1 MSLKKS
7 ILVLLTA
14 CFTLGTAAVMAAA
27 PEINAQ
33 SACVIDANT
42 GKELYAKDADHRMY
56 PGGTT
61 MIMTSLLGVE
71 SGKLDQPLT
80 IAPASQQL
88 PGDVSKLGLYAGDK
102 VTLRHALTGMMTV
115 GGCDAAIDAAVTVA
129 PTEADFV
136 QQMNAKAAA
145 LGATGTHF
153 TNPTGLPDAKH
164 YSTARD
170 LAKIAAYA
178 MQSSDFRGLVNHTS
192 YDMPY
197 MDSGTKHC
205 ETTNGFLTSGFSGAN
220 GVKTGVTNEG
230 GPCLVAS
237 ATRDG
242 HTLVVSILNSQSRSA
257 DAQSLLTYGFSQ
269 LTDTTAPQ
277 ATANTTSQA
286 AAAPS
291 KTAAAADTDRDAEEA
306 YVLRNAPAGQ
316 TLSSIAA
323 QQRQVQALS
332 AANAQ
337 GAES

>member
-1 MSLKKS
+1 M
-7 ILVLLTA
+7 
-14 CFTLGTAAVMAAA
+14 
-27 PEINAQ
+27 
-33 SACVIDANT
+33 
-42 GKELYAKDADHRMY
+42 
-56 PGGTT
+56 
-61 MIMTSLLGVE
+61 
-71 SGKLDQPLT
+71 
-80 IAPASQQL
+80 
-88 PGDVSKLGLYAGDK
+88 
-102 VTLRHALTGMMTV
+102 TLRHALTGMMTV
-115 GGCDAAIDAAVTVA
+115 GGCDAAIDVAVTVA

-277 ATANTTSQA
+277 ATANTTSQP

-306 YVLRNAPAGQ
+306 YVLRNAPAGH

>member
-1 MSLKKS
+1 
-7 ILVLLTA
+7 
-14 CFTLGTAAVMAAA
+14 
-27 PEINAQ
+27 
-33 SACVIDANT
+33 
-42 GKELYAKDADHRMY
+42 
-56 PGGTT
+56 

-115 GGCDAAIDAAVTVA
+115 GGCDAAIDVAVTVA